1 MNEQT
6 MRLFMLGEAAI
17 ELTSENAPEFLRIAE
32 EAGVRWND
40 GTLPTSY
47 NPFANISREHACRIV
62 HPEHQ
67 KMCWGP
73 SAYWESEGFMV
84 VPFEEAVEADADVV
98 SEDALRSVLLRV

>member
-17 ELTSENAPEFLRIAE
+17 ELTSENAPEFLKIVE
-32 EAGVRWND
+32 EAGVCWND
-40 GTLPTSY
+40 GTPPMSY
-47 NPFANISREHACRIV
+47 NPFANVSREHACRIV
-62 HPEHQ
+62 YPKRK

-73 SAYWESEGFMV
+73 SAYWESEGFIV
-84 VPFEEAVEADADVV
+84 VPFEDAVEADADTI

>member
-17 ELTSENAPEFLRIAE
+17 ELTSENAPEFLKIVE

-40 GTLPTSY
+40 GAPPMSY
-47 NPFANISREHACRIV
+47 NPFEIFSCGNACRIV
-62 HPEHQ
+62 HPERK

-73 SAYWESEGFMV
+73 SAYWESGGFIV
-84 VPFEEAVEADADVV
+84 VPFEDAVEADTDTI